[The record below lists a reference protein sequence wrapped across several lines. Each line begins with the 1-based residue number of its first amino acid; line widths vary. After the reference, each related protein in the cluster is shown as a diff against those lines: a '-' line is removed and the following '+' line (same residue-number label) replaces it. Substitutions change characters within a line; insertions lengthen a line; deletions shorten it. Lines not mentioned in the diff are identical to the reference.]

1 MAINSDTDINLAL
14 LQLGKNENQYT
25 LDQTPS
31 PHKIIS
37 WHSDN
42 KDTQPTDDE
51 LNAAYTAWKAAEEYK
66 VNRANEYP
74 DFASQLDDIYHNGID
89 GWKATIKTI
98 KDKYPK
104 P

>member
-25 LDQTPS
+25 LDQTPT

-42 KDTQPTDDE
+42 KDTCLLYTSDAADE
-51 LNAAYTAWKAAEEYK
+51 
-66 VNRANEYP
+66 
-74 DFASQLDDIYHNGID
+74 
-89 GWKATIKTI
+89 
-98 KDKYPK
+98 
-104 P
+104 